1 MKTLPESFGII
12 KALLCNPTVKQF
24 NRVRT
29 ACFLFCL
36 LVCTRRLTRLW
47 QHQTLKLNERATHHL
62 AAMLR
67 SMRQF
72 DPVAYAEV
80 RFVVFTYACLVL

>member
-1 MKTLPESFGII
+1 MKQQNRIDDRAAVAAGDF
-12 KALLCNPTVKQF
+12 TVEQF

-29 ACFLFCL
+29 ACFL
-36 LVCTRRLTRLW
+36 CTRRLTRLW